1 MDIFMR
7 KNSFINNTARACDK
21 PIFKK
26 KVLLTENI
34 SSYSFPAVAKS
45 TAGRENPCKHMA
57 TLDAFSVFFIVVV
70 SAHLYFAAL
79 FRKESMVALVGQP
92 LGWPVSLC
100 TGILTPISVTTNYER
115 ENSGGD
121 SFILHKEAAA
131 MVATPLYVCPQ
142 FTYLFL
148 AVRRADLCAI
158 PCRLK
163 ITASSEKYARRTL
176 AKDFVLAFAGR
187 LPCTTQEV
195 RHEQ

>member
-1 MDIFMR
+1 MR
-7 KNSFINNTARACDK
+7 KYSFINNTDGTCDK

-26 KVLLTENI
+26 NRLPTKLIL
-34 SSYSFPAVAKS
+34 SYSFPAVAKS

-79 FRKESMVALVGQP
+79 FRRESMVALVGQP
-92 LGWPVSLC
+92 SGWPVSLC

-121 SFILHKEAAA
+121 SFILHKEATA
-131 MVATPLYVCPQ
+131 MVATPHYVCPQ

-148 AVRRADLCAI
+148 AVRRADLCVV

-163 ITASSEKYARRTL
+163 VTASSEPYARRAL

-187 LPCTTQEV
+187 LPCTTQEA
-195 RHEQ
+195 RP